1 MEVRLLERVG
11 TRQAEL
17 LEQVGLLARELG
29 LSAYLVGGAVR
40 DALLGCS
47 SLDLDVTVEGDA
59 LPFAARLAEITGG
72 SLTSHDRFGT
82 AVLELEDLHLDFAT
96 ARRETYPEP
105 GALPVVE
112 PAAIADDLVRRD
124 FAVNTLAIRLDRDAD
139 QLFDPLGGYQD
150 LQAGIL
156 RGLHE
161 RTFSDDPTRII
172 RAARYAARFCWQIE
186 PQTLNW
192 LLAAV
197 QANTLATVTLPR
209 IWGELQRLLSED
221 TAPAAVELLGCWGAL
236 DQLGLGCGC
245 PGDMQGVWQAA
256 KALQAPA
263 HDRSLA
269 ALALLT
275 GPKAAAMAAGWGLT
289 VGERKAVTAAAE
301 AVSAPPAALVAGET
315 LNSDLR
321 RLADALPLAALLA
334 ICARHPFAWRNV
346 ERLRDLQNVCPDIN
360 GEDLQAEGF
369 APSPGFRPA
378 LEAALAAKLDR
389 GADRAAQLSTA
400 LAVLADW
407 HKQHEL

>member
-47 SLDLDVTVEGDA
+47 SLDLDVTVEGEA
-59 LPFAARLAEITGG
+59 LQFAARLAEITGG

-186 PQTLNW
+186 PQTMNW

-197 QANTLATVTLPR
+197 QASTLATVTLPR
-209 IWGELQRLLSED
+209 IWGELQRLLLED
-221 TAPAAVELLGCWGAL
+221 TAPAAVELLDCWGAL
-236 DQLGLGCGC
+236 DQLGLGCGG

-263 HDRSLA
+263 QDRSLA

-289 VGERKAVTAAAE
+289 VGERKAVAAAAE
-301 AVSAPPAALVAGET
+301 AVSAPPAALVAGKA

-321 RLADALPLAALLA
+321 RLGDALPLAALLA
-334 ICARHPFAWRNV
+334 ICARHPSARRSV
-346 ERLRDLQNVCPDIN
+346 ERLRDLQNVCLDIN